1 MLRGIVVLFA
11 LTMGGCAFNFEVTS
25 QRTALENQVMGAYKE
40 LDDELVLSGAV
51 RGESPVGELNAAL
64 KARQNQMF
72 NTDEI
77 AELKTAG
84 LLGEGSDGYLKRID
98 RRSAGVNVPKFLL
111 ETLDQ
116 LNKQENGDRETI
128 WRHMIA
134 QNKNLTLKDLSNIG
148 RSYAK
153 IQREKASVGHWYQDE
168 SGKWVQRQ

>member
-1 MLRGIVVLFA
+1 MRIFMYVFA
-11 LTMGGCAFNFEVTS
+11 FISTGCAFNFEVTS
-25 QRTALENQVMGAYKE
+25 QRTALENQVMGSYKE

-51 RGESPVGELNAAL
+51 RGDGAAQTVSPAL

-77 AELKTAG
+77 SELKDAG
-84 LLGEGSDGYLKRID
+84 LLGEGADGYLKRISQ
-98 RRSAGVNVPKFLL
+98 RRPGIEVPRFLL

-116 LNKQENGDRETI
+116 LNKQENADRETI

-134 QNKNLTLKDLSNIG
+134 QNKNLSQRDLPNIG

-153 IQREKASVGHWYQDE
+153 IMREKTATGHWFQDE
-168 SGKWVQRQ
+168 GGKWIQKN